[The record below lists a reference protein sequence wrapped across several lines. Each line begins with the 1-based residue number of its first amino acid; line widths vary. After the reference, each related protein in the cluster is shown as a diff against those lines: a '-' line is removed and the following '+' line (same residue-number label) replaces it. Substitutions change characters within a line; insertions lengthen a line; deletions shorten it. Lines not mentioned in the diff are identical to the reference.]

1 MADLM
6 IRPESRPD
14 DLPESASLAD
24 RLLETRSPQ
33 RPQSSPRIRI
43 EVDGRVVEG
52 FEGQTIL
59 EVCRD
64 NGIEIPTLCYEP
76 KLPGFGACR
85 MCVVEVEGEEH
96 PPISCSRSCEDGM
109 KVQTQTEEVRRLRR
123 TNLEL
128 IFSDHN
134 AYCLP
139 PCQNKC
145 PSHIDIPG
153 FLKANAEADW
163 RESTRIFKRTIPFP
177 SVLGRVCPAP
187 CEEHCRRDEVDE
199 AIAIRDSHRYAGD
212 QVLKAMLDE
221 GVEPPIPFE
230 RQAPS
235 GRKAAVIGSG
245 PAGMAAAF
253 YLLLNGHDVT
263 VFERDPAPG
272 GMLRYGIPQYR
283 LPKVEVLEAEYESV
297 TRLGAK
303 IVCNAGLGRD
313 FTLDDL
319 TNRGFDAVVIA
330 IGCYDTNKLGIPG
343 EDAAEVLDGL
353 EYLRTAT
360 LGLPYPDHAGKRVVV
375 IGGGFTSMDCS
386 RTSIRQGAKEVTLV
400 YRRDM
405 KDMPAANEVHEA
417 IEEGVT
423 AIFQAG
429 PVRVVTDKAGNVTGV
444 EFIRM
449 QPGAPDASGRRR
461 PEPAPGTEFTVPC
474 DRVLLAIGQGPEL
487 DWIGPG
493 SEGPE
498 ATKQHRLKAD
508 AVTFE
513 TGRPGVFGTGDVRV
527 GAATVVQA
535 VAEGRRAAYAVDA
548 FLKGQDLAAIRT
560 RQTLAE
566 PQPEFL
572 SIVPF
577 TSEVK
582 EPRYRMTAMEAEER
596 NHSYIEYELPYTRE
610 TAVAESTRCLQCTC
624 EAIGFCDLRRLGIEY
639 GTTLQTLEPGAHQGA
654 GFRSVNENRFTG
666 VNHDYI
672 RDDSHAFILREPSRC
687 IDCGRCAQVCSEVV
701 GAACYDFM
709 RIGFDTLVTTPLDMS
724 LNDTPCVSCGR
735 CAETCPTGALMPKP
749 RILEKYEVDESR
761 CILCGICVDACP
773 YDALRDGGDIE
784 LAHTSRAEPT
794 IDLIALAAIDRE
806 TEITYIR
813 RERGWADAAAAEGRP
828 FDPSRML
835 PVLPPTVAGIPTG
848 AARWARACP
857 RQRSRR
863 ARDGDGAAARR
874 ARVAPVLRTLLS
886 IALALV
892 VIGFVFTVAAVM
904 VIFLG
909 QDWGDALFWVFACLM
924 VISGLLVVTMRDIIR
939 CGLAMIVCFG
949 SLAGIYVVMGAT
961 LIGAAQVIVYIGAI
975 SVLILFAI
983 MLTQTKAAPTRLVF
997 QTQAGPAAI
1006 AAVVIAVLI
1015 GLAVSA
1021 TDWGARDERIPY
1033 TANQVSQQLFATFVL
1048 PFEIVSVL
1056 LLAAVIGAVFLA
1068 KREPGGP
1075 S

>member
-1 MADLM
+1 MADL
-6 IRPESRPD
+6 ITRPESRPD
-14 DLPESASLAD
+14 TPAVLDTIVAREDTVAE
-24 RLLETRSPQ
+24 RLLTTQSPQ
-33 RPQSSPRIRI
+33 RPQSTPGIRI
-43 EVDGRVVEG
+43 EVDGRVIEG
-52 FEGQTIL
+52 LEGQTIL
-59 EVCRD
+59 EICRD

-96 PPISCSRSCEDGM
+96 PPISCSRTCEDGM
-109 KVQTQTEEVRRLRR
+109 KVQTQTEDLRRLRR

-153 FLKANAEADW
+153 FLKQNAEGDW

-187 CEEHCRRDEVDE
+187 CEDHCRRDEVDE

-212 QVLKAMLDE
+212 QVIKQMLDD
-221 GVEPPIPFE
+221 GIDPPVPFE
-230 RQAPS
+230 VQPKT
-235 GRKAAVIGSG
+235 GRRAAVIGSG
-245 PAGMAAAF
+245 PAGMAAAY
-253 YLLLNGHDVT
+253 YLLLSGHEVT
-263 VFERDPAPG
+263 IFERDPAPG

-297 TRLGAK
+297 TRLGGRM
-303 IVCNAGLGRD
+303 VCNQGLGRD

-319 TNRGFDAVVIA
+319 QFQGFDAVIIA
-330 IGCYDTNKLGIPG
+330 IGCYDTNTLGVPG

-360 LGLPYPDHAGKRVVV
+360 LGLPYPNHKGKRVVV

-386 RTSIRQGAKEVTLV
+386 RTSVRQGAREVTLV

-405 KDMPAANEVHEA
+405 KDMPAAGEVHEA

-429 PVRVVTDKAGNVTGV
+429 PTRVLTDKAGRVTGV

-449 QPGAPDASGRRR
+449 ALGEPDASGRRR
-461 PEPAPGTEFTVPC
+461 PEPAPGTEFVIPC
-474 DRVLLAIGQGPEL
+474 DRVLLAIGQGPDL
-487 DWIGPG
+487 TWIGPG
-493 SEGPE
+493 STGPT
-498 ATKQHRLKAD
+498 ATRNKRLQAD

-513 TGRPGVFGTGDVRV
+513 TARRGVFATGDVRI

-535 VAEGRRAAYAVDA
+535 VAEGRRSAYAADA
-548 FLKGQDLAAIRT
+548 YLRGHDLSEIRT

-577 TSEVK
+577 TAEVK
-582 EPRYRMTAMEAEER
+582 EPRYRMKALEPEAR
-596 NHSYIEYELPYTRE
+596 NSSYVEYEIPYS
-610 TAVAESTRCLQCTC
+610 TAEVVAESSRCLQCTC

-639 GTTLQTLEPGAHQGA
+639 GTTLETLEPQHHQGA
-654 GFRSVNENRFTG
+654 GYRSVTENRFTG
-666 VNHDYI
+666 INHDYI

-687 IDCGRCAQVCSEVV
+687 IDCGRCATVCAEVV

-749 RILEKYEVDESR
+749 RVLEKYEVDESR

-773 YDALRDGGDIE
+773 YDALRDGGEFE
-784 LAHTSRAEPT
+784 LAHTSRAEPM
-794 IDLIALAAIDRE
+794 IDLMALASIDRE
-806 TEITYIR
+806 TEVTYIR
-813 RERGWADAAAAEGRP
+813 RERDWLQRAVEEGR
-828 FDPSRML
+828 FVDRAKLL
-835 PVLPPTVAGIPTG
+835 PVLPASVGSAGPG
-848 AARWARACP
+848 
-857 RQRSRR
+857 
-863 ARDGDGAAARR
+863 GNGN
-874 ARVAPVLRTLLS
+874 
-886 IALALV
+886 
-892 VIGFVFTVAAVM
+892 
-904 VIFLG
+904 
-909 QDWGDALFWVFACLM
+909 
-924 VISGLLVVTMRDIIR
+924 
-939 CGLAMIVCFG
+939 G
-949 SLAGIYVVMGAT
+949 SA
-961 LIGAAQVIVYIGAI
+961 LIGSGHGHDHGGAG
-975 SVLILFAI
+975 STHAH
-983 MLTQTKAAPTRLVF
+983 TK
-997 QTQAGPAAI
+997 
-1006 AAVVIAVLI
+1006 
-1015 GLAVSA
+1015 
-1021 TDWGARDERIPY
+1021 
-1033 TANQVSQQLFATFVL
+1033 
-1048 PFEIVSVL
+1048 
-1056 LLAAVIGAVFLA
+1056 
-1068 KREPGGP
+1068 
-1075 S
+1075 

>member
-1 MADLM
+1 MTDLLP
-6 IRPESRPD
+6 RPYAETNTIDPLD
-14 DLPESASLAD
+14 PSLGE
-24 RLLETRSPQ
+24 RLLTTQSPQ
-33 RPQSSPRIRI
+33 RPQSTPRIRI

-85 MCVVEVEGEEH
+85 MCVVEVEGEDH
-96 PPISCSRSCEDGM
+96 PPISCSRTCEPEM
-109 KVQTQTEEVRRLRR
+109 VVKTQTDEIRRLRR

-153 FLKANAEADW
+153 FLKANAEADFT
-163 RESTRIFKRTIPFP
+163 ESTRIFKRTIPFP

-221 GVEPPIPFE
+221 GVDPPVPFE
-230 RQAPS
+230 LQPKS

-245 PAGMAAAF
+245 PAGMAAAY
-253 YLLLNGHDVT
+253 YLLISGHDVT

-297 TRLGAK
+297 TRLGGR
-303 IVCNAGLGRD
+303 IECNAELGKD
-313 FTLDDL
+313 FGLDDL
-319 TNRGFDAVVIA
+319 QNQGFDAVLVA
-330 IGCYDTNKLGIPG
+330 IGCYDTNKLGVPN

-360 LGLPYPDHAGKRVVV
+360 LGLPYPGHAGKRVVV

-386 RTSIRQGAKEVTLV
+386 RTSIRQGAAEVTLV

-417 IEEGVT
+417 IEEGVQT
-423 AIFQAG
+423 IFQAG
-429 PVRVVTDKAGNVTGV
+429 PTRVITDEKGNVTGV
-444 EFIRM
+444 EFIRNR
-449 QPGAPDASGRRR
+449 PGEPDASGRRR
-461 PEPAPGTEFTVPC
+461 PEPAPGTEFTIPC

-493 SEGPE
+493 SEGPQ
-498 ATKQHRLKAD
+498 ATRNKRLKAD
-508 AVTFE
+508 AVTFL
-513 TGRPGVFGTGDVRV
+513 TDRPGVFGTGDVRV

-548 FLKGQDLAAIRT
+548 FLKGLDLSEIKT
-560 RQTLAE
+560 RQQLAE

-582 EPRYRMTAMEAEER
+582 EPRYRLKAMPAAQR
-596 NHSYIEYELPYTRE
+596 NDSYIEYEIPYTRAE
-610 TAVAESTRCLQCTC
+610 AVAESTRCLQCTC

-639 GTTLQTLEPGAHQGA
+639 GTTLKTLEPQYHQGA
-654 GFRSVNENRFTG
+654 GYRSVTENRFTG
-666 VNHDYI
+666 INHDYI

-687 IDCGRCAQVCSEVV
+687 IDCGRCANVCAEVV

-709 RIGFDTLVTTPLDMS
+709 RVGFDTLVTTPLDMS

-749 RILEKYEVDESR
+749 RVLQKYEVDESR

-773 YDALRDGGDIE
+773 YDALRDGGDFE
-784 LAHTSRAEPT
+784 LSHTSRVDPM
-794 IDLIALAAIDRE
+794 IDLIALAAVDQE
-806 TEITYIR
+806 TEMTYIR
-813 RERGWADAAAAEGRP
+813 RERDWAERAAAAGRP
-828 FDPSRML
+828 
-835 PVLPPTVAGIPTG
+835 VE
-848 AARWARACP
+848 
-857 RQRSRR
+857 
-863 ARDGDGAAARR
+863 
-874 ARVAPVLRTLLS
+874 
-886 IALALV
+886 
-892 VIGFVFTVAAVM
+892 
-904 VIFLG
+904 
-909 QDWGDALFWVFACLM
+909 
-924 VISGLLVVTMRDIIR
+924 
-939 CGLAMIVCFG
+939 
-949 SLAGIYVVMGAT
+949 
-961 LIGAAQVIVYIGAI
+961 
-975 SVLILFAI
+975 
-983 MLTQTKAAPTRLVF
+983 PTRLLPML
-997 QTQAGPAAI
+997 PASI
-1006 AAVVIAVLI
+1006 AAQIARE
-1015 GLAVSA
+1015 SA
-1021 TDWGARDERIPY
+1021 APALGPGASNGHGNGHAPAL
-1033 TANQVSQQLFATFVL
+1033 TA
-1048 PFEIVSVL
+1048 
-1056 LLAAVIGAVFLA
+1056 
-1068 KREPGGP
+1068 GGDHAGHGH
-1075 S
+1075 

>member
-1 MADLM
+1 MTDL
-6 IRPESRPD
+6 IVRPERPAERPVRPPDRHPESRPD
-14 DLPESASLAD
+14 RPIVRGTTEPIEGTLAEQLITTQD
-24 RLLETRSPQ
+24 PQ
-33 RPQSSPRIRI
+33 RPQATPRIRI

-52 FEGQTIL
+52 LEGQTIL

-96 PPISCSRSCEDGM
+96 PPISCSRHAEADM
-109 KVQTQTEEVRRLRR
+109 KVQTQTEEIRRLRR

-153 FLKANAEADW
+153 FLKQNAEGNF

-187 CEEHCRRDEVDE
+187 CEDHCRRDEVDE
-199 AIAIRDSHRYAGD
+199 AIAIRDSHRFAGD
-212 QVLKAMLDE
+212 QVIKAMLDE
-221 GVEPPIPFE
+221 GVEPPVPFE
-230 RQAPS
+230 VGAKT
-235 GRKAAVIGSG
+235 GRRVAVIGSG
-245 PAGMAAAF
+245 PAGMAAAY
-253 YLLLNGHDVT
+253 YLLINGHDVT

-297 TRLGAK
+297 TLLGGK
-303 IVCNAGLGRD
+303 IVCNQGLGRD

-319 TNRGFDAVVIA
+319 QFQGYDAVLIA
-330 IGCYDTNKLGIPG
+330 IGCYETNTLGVPG

-360 LGLPYPDHAGKRVVV
+360 LGLPYPGHKGKRVVV
-375 IGGGFTSMDCS
+375 VGGGFTSMDCS
-386 RTSIRQGAKEVTLV
+386 RTSIRQGASEVTLV

-405 KDMPAANEVHEA
+405 KDMPASNEVHEA

-429 PVRVVTDKAGNVTGV
+429 PTRVITDAKGVVTGI

-449 QPGAPDASGRRR
+449 VAGAPDASGRRR
-461 PEPAPGTEFTVPC
+461 PEPAPGTEFTIPC

-493 SEGPE
+493 SQGPK
-498 ATKQHRLKAD
+498 ATKNRRLQAD

-513 TGRPGVFGTGDVRV
+513 TARPGVFATGDVRI
-527 GAATVVQA
+527 GAATVVAA
-535 VAEGRRAAYAVDA
+535 VGEGRRAAYAA
-548 FLKGQDLAAIRT
+548 NAYLHGQDLAAIKT

-577 TSEVK
+577 TAEVK
-582 EPRYRMTAMEAEER
+582 EPRYRLKALEAEVR
-596 NHSYIEYELPYTRE
+596 NKSYVEYEIPYSKE
-610 TAVAESTRCLQCTC
+610 EIVAESTRCLQCTC

-639 GTTLQTLEPGAHQGA
+639 GTTLPTLEPQNDQGA
-654 GFRSVNENRFTG
+654 GFRSVTENRFTG
-666 VNHDYI
+666 QNHDYI

-687 IDCGRCAQVCSEVV
+687 IDCGRCANVCAEVV

-749 RILEKYEVDESR
+749 RVLEKYLVDESR

-773 YDALRDGGDIE
+773 YDALRDGGEFE
-784 LAHTSRAEPT
+784 LASASREDPEV
-794 IDLIALAAIDRE
+794 DLMALAAIDRE
-806 TEITYIR
+806 TEVTYIR
-813 RERGWADAAAAEGRP
+813 KERDWLQRAIEAGR
-828 FDPSRML
+828 FIDEARLL
-835 PVLPPTVAGIPTG
+835 PVLPASLAGNG
-848 AARWARACP
+848 N
-857 RQRSRR
+857 
-863 ARDGDGAAARR
+863 GNGNGHGAAA
-874 ARVAPVLRTLLS
+874 AH
-886 IALALV
+886 
-892 VIGFVFTVAAVM
+892 G
-904 VIFLG
+904 G
-909 QDWGDALFWVFACLM
+909 GD
-924 VISGLLVVTMRDIIR
+924 
-939 CGLAMIVCFG
+939 
-949 SLAGIYVVMGAT
+949 
-961 LIGAAQVIVYIGAI
+961 
-975 SVLILFAI
+975 
-983 MLTQTKAAPTRLVF
+983 
-997 QTQAGPAAI
+997 
-1006 AAVVIAVLI
+1006 
-1015 GLAVSA
+1015 
-1021 TDWGARDERIPY
+1021 
-1033 TANQVSQQLFATFVL
+1033 
-1048 PFEIVSVL
+1048 
-1056 LLAAVIGAVFLA
+1056 
-1068 KREPGGP
+1068 PGTHVHP
-1075 S
+1075 K

>member
-1 MADLM
+1 MADLLT
-6 IRPESRPD
+6 RPTEGAAPTSRA
-14 DLPESASLAD
+14 E
-24 RLLETRSPQ
+24 LLLTTQSPQ
-33 RPQSSPRIRI
+33 RPVSTERIRI

-52 FEGQTIL
+52 LEGQTIL

-96 PPISCSRSCEDGM
+96 PPISCSRACESGM
-109 KVQTQTEEVRRLRR
+109 KVKTQTEEVRRLRR

-153 FLKANAEADW
+153 FLKQNAETNW

-212 QVLKAMLDE
+212 QVLRSMLNEDID
-221 GVEPPIPFE
+221 PPVPFE
-230 RQAPS
+230 LQPKT
-235 GRKAAVIGSG
+235 GRRVAVVGSG
-245 PAGMAAAF
+245 PAGAAAAY
-253 YLLLNGHDVT
+253 YLLIAGHDVT
-263 VFERDPAPG
+263 IFERDPAPG

-283 LPKVEVLEAEYESV
+283 LPKIEVLEAEYESV
-297 TRLGAK
+297 TRLGGRW
-303 IVCNAGLGRD
+303 VCNQGLGRD

-319 TNRGFDAVVIA
+319 QNQGFDAVVVA

-343 EDAAEVLDGL
+343 EDADGVIDGL
-353 EYLRTAT
+353 DYLRTAT
-360 LGLPYPDHAGKRVVV
+360 LGLEYPGHKGSHVVV
-375 IGGGFTSMDCS
+375 IGGGFTSMDCT
-386 RTSIRQGAKEVTLV
+386 RTSVRQGAADVTLV

-405 KDMPAANEVHEA
+405 KDMPASNEVHEA
-417 IEEGVT
+417 IEEGAQ

-429 PVRVVTDKAGNVTGV
+429 PVRIVTGPDGKVTGV

-449 QPGAPDASGRRR
+449 KLGAPDASGRRR
-461 PEPAPGTEFTVPC
+461 PEPASGTEFIIPC
-474 DRVLLAIGQGPEL
+474 DRVLLAIGQGPDL
-487 DWIGPG
+487 SWIKPG
-493 SEGPE
+493 SEGPV
-498 ATKQHRLKAD
+498 ATKQRRLAAD

-513 TGRPGVFGTGDVRV
+513 TARPGVFGTGDVRI

-535 VAEGRRAAYAVDA
+535 VAEGRRSAYAVDA
-548 FLKGQDLAAIRT
+548 YLKGLDLTAIKT

-577 TSEVK
+577 TSEMK
-582 EPRYRMTAMEAEER
+582 EPRYRLKAMEPEFR
-596 NHSYIEYELPYTRE
+596 NQSYVEYEIPYTPAE
-610 TAVAESTRCLQCTC
+610 AVAESTRCLQCTC

-639 GTTLQTLEPGAHQGA
+639 NTTLPTLEPQAHSGA
-654 GFRSVNENRFTG
+654 GLRSVNENRFTG
-666 VNHDYI
+666 LNHDYI

-749 RILEKYEVDESR
+749 RVLQKYEVDESR

-773 YDALRDGGDIE
+773 YDALRDGMDFE
-784 LAHTSRAEPT
+784 VAHTSRVEPM
-794 IDLIALAAIDRE
+794 IDLMSIAAVNRE
-806 TEITYIR
+806 TEVTYIQ
-813 RERGWADAAAAEGRP
+813 RERDWVERAVADGRLIG
-828 FDPSRML
+828 SGRML
-835 PVLPPTVAGIPTG
+835 PMLPASLAGNGRGTG
-848 AARWARACP
+848 EGNGHGNGHAHGNGHGNSP
-857 RQRSRR
+857 GTSS
-863 ARDGDGAAARR
+863 GGAAAHH
-874 ARVAPVLRTLLS
+874 
-886 IALALV
+886 
-892 VIGFVFTVAAVM
+892 
-904 VIFLG
+904 
-909 QDWGDALFWVFACLM
+909 
-924 VISGLLVVTMRDIIR
+924 
-939 CGLAMIVCFG
+939 
-949 SLAGIYVVMGAT
+949 
-961 LIGAAQVIVYIGAI
+961 
-975 SVLILFAI
+975 
-983 MLTQTKAAPTRLVF
+983 K
-997 QTQAGPAAI
+997 
-1006 AAVVIAVLI
+1006 
-1015 GLAVSA
+1015 
-1021 TDWGARDERIPY
+1021 
-1033 TANQVSQQLFATFVL
+1033 
-1048 PFEIVSVL
+1048 
-1056 LLAAVIGAVFLA
+1056 
-1068 KREPGGP
+1068 
-1075 S
+1075 